1 VLLNV
6 IVPSIPGSSAPG
18 GGEKRLAPR
27 PSGCKGV
34 TDGFEV
40 LDAFRV
46 CDAQYVPSITGLQGC
61 AFPGAPNTI
70 ARIVATVVRATGL
83 WNTHDNLVSLGAA
96 VLGHV

>member
-27 PSGCKGV
+27 PSGCIGV
-34 TDGFEV
+34 TDTFEM

-61 AFPGAPNTI
+61 AFPGAPSKI
-70 ARIVATVVRATGL
+70 ARIVATVVRATTGFG
-83 WNTHDNLVSLGAA
+83 THMTISPL
-96 VLGHV
+96 